1 MHGTPPRC
9 KPGGFR
15 VNSLEPAIPTAAFD
29 TKRLERTAVTTFTQL
44 KPKIIRDNT
53 EVPMVLYSDAQ
64 IPMADMTFLR
74 RSLVLAELAVIAYN
88 DEAEAKRAAEAIGF
102 DECELFDQNGAQAYR
117 FRNPHDVIFACR
129 GTEPNEW
136 NDLHADARASM
147 VLVSTFGR
155 VHSGFNTEVDDIW
168 PLMEKLLE
176 DNSRPAWFCGHS
188 LGAAMATICAYRC
201 QTSPIWTNP
210 RELHTFGSPRVGCKK
225 YINHAKITHYRWVQN
240 NDIVTRV
247 PPAWLGYRH
256 GGNEIYIDRNGRI
269 KRLTGLWRSRDRW
282 RGFLKGLRIGKFDL
296 LTDHSMRLYAENIAL
311 AVDKEMET
319 MAEGGNATQN
329 REIMIQAKS
338 E

>member
-1 MHGTPPRC
+1 M
-9 KPGGFR
+9 
-15 VNSLEPAIPTAAFD
+15 
-29 TKRLERTAVTTFTQL
+29 TTFTQL
-44 KPKIIRDNT
+44 KPKIIRDNA
-53 EVPMVLYSDAQ
+53 EVPMVLYSEAE

-74 RSLVLAELAVIAYN
+74 RALVLAELAVVAYN

-102 DECELFDQNGAQAYR
+102 NECELFDQNGAQAYR
-117 FRNPHDVIFACR
+117 FRNQHDVIFACR

-136 NDLHADARASM
+136 NDIHADARASM

-176 DNSRPAWFCGHS
+176 DNSRTAWFCGHS

-225 YINHAKITHYRWVQN
+225 YINHAKVTHYRWVQN

-311 AVDKEMET
+311 AVDKEMQT
-319 MAEGGNATQN
+319 IAQGGKATQN
-329 REIMIQAKS
+329 REIMIQTQS

>member
-1 MHGTPPRC
+1 MQTWRISR
-9 KPGGFR
+9 KLPGSIGI
-15 VNSLEPAIPTAAFD
+15 LTAAFD

-44 KPKIIRDNT
+44 KPKIIRDNA
-53 EVPMVLYSDAQ
+53 EVPMVLYSEAE

-74 RSLVLAELAVIAYN
+74 RALVLAELAVVAYN

-102 DECELFDQNGAQAYR
+102 NECELFDQNGAQAYR
-117 FRNPHDVIFACR
+117 FRNQHDVIFACR

-311 AVDKEMET
+311 AVDKEMQT
-319 MAEGGNATQN
+319 IAEGGRATQN
-329 REIMIQAKS
+329 REIMIQTQS

>member
-1 MHGTPPRC
+1 M
-9 KPGGFR
+9 
-15 VNSLEPAIPTAAFD
+15 
-29 TKRLERTAVTTFTQL
+29 TTFTQL
-44 KPKIIRDNT
+44 KPKIIRDNA

-102 DECELFDQNGAQAYR
+102 NECELFDQNGAQAYR
-117 FRNPHDVIFACR
+117 FRNQHDVIFACR

-201 QTSPIWTNP
+201 QASPIWTNP

-319 MAEGGNATQN
+319 IAEGGKATQN

>member
-1 MHGTPPRC
+1 M
-9 KPGGFR
+9 
-15 VNSLEPAIPTAAFD
+15 
-29 TKRLERTAVTTFTQL
+29 TTFTQL
-44 KPKIIRDNT
+44 KPKIIRDNA
-53 EVPMVLYSDAQ
+53 EVPMVLYSEAE

-74 RSLVLAELAVIAYN
+74 RALVLAELAVVAYN

-102 DECELFDQNGAQAYR
+102 NECELFDQNGAQAYR
-117 FRNPHDVIFACR
+117 FRNQHDVIFACR

-136 NDLHADARASM
+136 NDIHADARASM

-176 DNSRPAWFCGHS
+176 DNSRTAWFCGHS

-240 NDIVTRV
+240 NDIVTRA

-311 AVDKEMET
+311 AVDKEMQT
-319 MAEGGNATQN
+319 IAQGGKATQN
-329 REIMIQAKS
+329 REIMIQTQS

>member
-1 MHGTPPRC
+1 M
-9 KPGGFR
+9 
-15 VNSLEPAIPTAAFD
+15 
-29 TKRLERTAVTTFTQL
+29 RLETWKLNAISQL
-44 KPKIIRDNT
+44 KPKIIRDNG
-53 EVPMVLYSDAQ
+53 EVPLVLYSDAS
-64 IPMADMTFLR
+64 IPMVEMTFLR

-88 DEAEAKRAAEAIGF
+88 DEAEATQAANAIGF
-102 DECELFDQNGAQAYR
+102 SECELFDQNGAQAYR
-117 FRNPHDVIFACR
+117 FRNQHDVIFACR
-129 GTEPNEW
+129 GTEPSEW

-155 VHSGFNTEVDDIW
+155 VHSGFNQEVNDIW

-176 DNSRPAWFCGHS
+176 DNGLPAWFCGHS

-201 QTSPIWTNP
+201 QVSPIWTNP

-225 YINHAKITHYRWVQN
+225 YINHAKIEHYRWVQN

-282 RGFLKGLRIGKFDL
+282 RGFLKGLGFGKFDL
-296 LTDHSMRLYAENIAL
+296 LSDHSMRLYAENIAL
-311 AVDKEMET
+311 AVDKEME
-319 MAEGGNATQN
+319 ALASGGKAIKKN
-329 REIMIQAKS
+329 EIVIQEKS

>member
-1 MHGTPPRC
+1 M
-9 KPGGFR
+9 
-15 VNSLEPAIPTAAFD
+15 
-29 TKRLERTAVTTFTQL
+29 TTFTQL
-44 KPKIIRDNT
+44 KPKIIRDNA
-53 EVPMVLYSDAQ
+53 EVPMVLYSEAE

-74 RSLVLAELAVIAYN
+74 RALVLAELAVVAYN

-102 DECELFDQNGAQAYR
+102 NECELFDQNGAQAYR
-117 FRNPHDVIFACR
+117 FRNQHDVIFACR

-136 NDLHADARASM
+136 NDIHADARASM

-225 YINHAKITHYRWVQN
+225 YINHAKVTHYRWVQN

-311 AVDKEMET
+311 AVDKEMQT
-319 MAEGGNATQN
+319 IAEGGRATQN
-329 REIMIQAKS
+329 REIMIQTQS

>member
-1 MHGTPPRC
+1 M
-9 KPGGFR
+9 
-15 VNSLEPAIPTAAFD
+15 
-29 TKRLERTAVTTFTQL
+29 TTFTQL
-44 KPKIIRDNT
+44 KPKIIRDNA
-53 EVPMVLYSDAQ
+53 EVPMVLYSEAE

-74 RSLVLAELAVIAYN
+74 RALVLAELAVVAYN

-102 DECELFDQNGAQAYR
+102 NECELFDQNGAQAYR
-117 FRNPHDVIFACR
+117 FRNQHDVIFACR

-225 YINHAKITHYRWVQN
+225 YINHAKVTHYRWVQN

-311 AVDKEMET
+311 AVDKEMQT
-319 MAEGGNATQN
+319 IAEGGRATQN
-329 REIMIQAKS
+329 REIMIQTQS